1 MDVPGEGKR
10 IPLQVLHKALEANT
24 LAVRL
29 LVLDWRIMQAGV
41 SRTFQLGA
49 AAAQLPSDVLLV
61 YDLSASHLSVL
72 TWEGGGP
79 GPSQG
84 PANQSPV
91 EVLLRC
97 GDIDP
102 DAVTQLPLEC
112 GRWLAGGDNVCQG
125 GREPLPSAAPAP
137 LPSSPARSV
146 DTSLLELLAGG
157 GACLLYAS
165 PSPRD

>member
-112 GRWLAGGDNVCQG
+112 GRWLAGGDDAGDQDDSSLCGDRLPTTFSPQVPDFCQMAHG
-125 GREPLPSAAPAP
+125 
-137 LPSSPARSV
+137 
-146 DTSLLELLAGG
+146 
-157 GACLLYAS
+157 
-165 PSPRD
+165 